1 MQKRG
6 FILMLIGMTLG
17 IIGGLYFPNQML
29 SVSWM
34 GNLFLNMLKLIALPL
49 IFSALVS
56 AITSMGNMRNLG
68 SVGTYTFVYVM
79 VSVSL
84 AVIIGLVLINIFQ
97 PGIGVDPHLIP
108 HDPHAETFQGVEFT
122 AFIESMFPS
131 NIVAAA
137 AKFDI
142 MPIVLFSVVFALACV
157 ATGDAAIPVIDFFT
171 GLRNVFIKMITWLMH
186 LTPIGLFSLL
196 GSAVAEA
203 VKQNKL
209 EQSIKGMGMFIGVF
223 MLGLLLQVLWQLLV
237 VKYFAKRDPWLYL
250 KSASGALMT
259 AFGTSSSMA
268 TLPVTLMVAKEQ
280 GIRDEVARFVLPFAT
295 TISLAGT
302 AMYEA
307 VSAIFFSQILGM
319 HLSIWQQIGIFFT
332 AIVAGMGATG
342 IPEGGLVTM
351 VTVLRAVNIPTSAMA
366 LLLPFDRILD
376 RFRTVVNVWG
386 AMACTATVDSLTDTS
401 LLANETESISTSTRK
416 FSQSVARWFTRLI

>member
-1 MQKRG
+1 MQHKRG
-6 FILMLIGMTLG
+6 FILMLIGIALG
-17 IIGGLYFPNQML
+17 ILGGIKYPTEILA
-29 SVSWM
+29 VSWI
-34 GNLFLNMLKLIALPL
+34 GTLFLNMLKLIALPL

-68 SVGTYTFVYVM
+68 SIGTYTFGYVIL
-79 VSVSL
+79 SVSI
-84 AVIIGLVLINIFQ
+84 AVVLGLILMNVFK

-108 HDPHAETFQGVEFT
+108 HDVHQDNFQGLEFT
-122 AFIESMFPS
+122 SFVQSMFPP

-137 AKFDI
+137 ANFEI
-142 MPIVLFSVVFALACV
+142 MPIVFFSVVFAIACI
-157 ATGDAAIPVIDFFT
+157 ATGESAKPVIDFFT
-171 GLRNVFIKMITWLMH
+171 GMRNVFIKMITWLMH

-196 GSAVAEA
+196 GTAVAEA

-209 EQSIKGMGMFIGVF
+209 EQSVKGMSLFVAVF
-223 MLGLLLQVLWQLLV
+223 LFGLFLQILWQFLL
-237 VKYFAKRDPWLYL
+237 VKYFAKRDAKQYM
-250 KSASGALMT
+250 KAASGALMT

-268 TLPVTLMVAKEQ
+268 TLPVTMMVAKEQ
-280 GIRDEVARFVLPFAT
+280 GIRDNVSRFVLPFAT
-295 TISLAGT
+295 TINLAGT

-319 HLSIWQQIGIFFT
+319 ELTIWHQIGIFFT
-332 AIVAGMGATG
+332 AIIAGMGATG

-386 AMACTATVDSLTDTS
+386 GLACAATVDKLTDTTQIEP
-401 LLANETESISTSTRK
+401 ETTSPDQRK
-416 FSQSVARWFTRLI
+416 LNLVINRS

>member
-1 MQKRG
+1 MHKRG
-6 FILMLIGMTLG
+6 FILMLVGIALG
-17 IIGGLYFPNQML
+17 ITGGIYYPSEML
-29 SVSWM
+29 SASWI
-34 GNLFLNMLKLIALPL
+34 GTLFLNMLKLIALPL

-56 AITSMGNMRNLG
+56 AITSMGNLRSLG
-68 SVGTYTFVYVM
+68 SIGTYTFGYVIL
-79 VSVSL
+79 SVSI
-84 AVIIGLVLINIFQ
+84 AVVIGLILINVFK
-97 PGIGVDPHLIP
+97 PGVGVDPHLIP
-108 HDPHAETFQGVEFT
+108 QDAHQDTFRGLEFT
-122 AFIESMFPS
+122 AFIQSMFPP

-137 AKFDI
+137 AKFEI
-142 MPIVLFSVVFALACV
+142 MPIVFFSVVFAIACI
-157 ATGDAAIPVIDFFT
+157 ATGESAYPVIEFFT

-196 GSAVAEA
+196 GTAVAEA

-209 EQSIKGMGMFIGVF
+209 EQSIKGMSLFIVVF
-223 MLGLLLQVLWQLLV
+223 LFGLLIQMLWQFLV
-237 VKYFAKRDPWLYL
+237 VHYFAKRDGKGYL
-250 KSASGALMT
+250 KAASGALMT

-268 TLPVTLMVAKEQ
+268 TLPVTMMVAKEQ
-280 GIRDEVARFVLPFAT
+280 GIRDNVSRFVLPFAT
-295 TISLAGT
+295 TINLAGT

-319 HLSIWQQIGIFFT
+319 HLTIWHQIGIFFT
-332 AIVAGMGATG
+332 AIIAGMGATG

-386 AMACTATVDSLTDTS
+386 GLACAATVDKLTGDE
-401 LLANETESISTSTRK
+401 LP
-416 FSQSVARWFTRLI
+416 VAPSEASNTNPAVS